1 MEGNMWHKGFLLNPD
16 LLEYKVP
23 TAKDMPEIESVII
36 TTNDPEGPFG
46 AKEGGL
52 TIRMNAYSAIAS
64 AFYNATGK
72 LFNELP
78 LTPDKVLELIEE
90 VKG

>member
-1 MEGNMWHKGFLLNPD
+1 M
-16 LLEYKVP
+16 P
-23 TAKDMPEIESVII
+23 TAKDMPEIETILISTV
-36 TTNDPEGPFG
+36 DPEGPFG

-64 AFYNATGK
+64 AIYNATGK
-72 LFNELP
+72 LFKELP

-90 VKG
+90 E